1 MRQSPMLDYPVSEF
15 KARMDDAAR
24 RIKAAG
30 LDCLMGTSK
39 YIVCHLTG
47 LRSVVWKSKLST
59 PGLLFLGSDGRYG
72 VVNSFTG
79 LEAALYSSC
88 LERSEFFNFDYSGRM
103 GIASNLF
110 DAMCYTIRHFGYEKG
125 RIGCELSTGI
135 HLHMDIG
142 LFDAL
147 KREFPEAEF
156 VDSTAIVADIL
167 AGKSPMQLDYMRR
180 AEEINRKAVCAGAA
194 AIKPGAMTEMELY
207 KEIAKAGYLAGSE
220 HFTYMSL
227 VSGPERALCL
237 DCPASDAQVISAEPG
252 TIVRVEGGAV
262 SHELNVPFTGNI
274 VVGGVQPGQEA
285 AWELGR
291 AMIAG
296 AMSAVKAGALAGDA
310 AEAIDAA
317 AEALGRAGWA
327 AQPGYAGAGCGWG
340 RIDGPLLRKGSDYV
354 LRDGMTLS
362 LLASVEHASVGLLML
377 RQNVVVTEDGCEFL
391 NGPTCDPLVV

>member
-1 MRQSPMLDYPVSEF
+1 MRQSPMLEYPVSEF
-15 KARMDDAAR
+15 KDRMAGAAEK
-24 RIKAAG
+24 IKAAG
-30 LDCLMGTSK
+30 LDCIMGSSK
-39 YIVCHLTG
+39 AMVCYLTG
-47 LRSVVWKSKLST
+47 LRSVAWKSKLST
-59 PGLLFLGSDGRYG
+59 PGLIFLGADGNFGVVGSFSAVDTAMYTTCLEKEDFYFFDASGRYG
-72 VVNSFTG
+72 V
-79 LEAALYSSC
+79 ALNY
-88 LERSEFFNFDYSGRM
+88 Y
-103 GIASNLF
+103 
-110 DAMCYTIRHFGYEKG
+110 DALCYTLRHLGFTKG
-125 RIGCELSTGI
+125 RIGCELSGGF
-135 HLHMDIG
+135 HLHMDIAMFND
-142 LFDAL
+142 LR
-147 KREFPEAEF
+147 REFPELEF
-156 VDSTAIVADIL
+156 VDSSELFWDIL
-167 AGKSPMQLDYMRR
+167 AVKSEAQLKNLRD
-180 AEEINRKAVCAGAA
+180 AEEINRRAA
-194 AIKPGAMTEMELY
+194 ARGLEAVRPGAMTELELY

-310 AEAIDAA
+310 AEAMDAA

>member
-1 MRQSPMLDYPVSEF
+1 MLDYPVSEF

-220 HFTYMSL
+220 HFTYMSVL
-227 VSGPERALCL
+227 AGAGRALCAG
-237 DCPASDAQVISAEPG
+237 CPASDAVVIPDAPG
-252 TIVRVEGGAV
+252 TTIRVEGGAV
-262 SHELNVPFTGNI
+262 RRELNAPFTANI
-274 VVGGVQPGQEA
+274 VVGGVQPEQQP
-285 AWELGR
+285 AWELASG
-291 AMIAG
+291 MIER
-296 AMSAVKAGALAGDA
+296 AMSAVRPGACAGDA
-310 AEAIDAA
+310 AEAMDAFAA
-317 AEALGRAGWA
+317 AQGKAGWVV
-327 AQPGYAGAGCGWG
+327 QPGYAGSGIGWG
-340 RIDGPLLRKGSDYV
+340 RIDGPLLRAGSKFV
-354 LRDGMTLS
+354 LRPGMTLT
-362 LLASVEHASVGLLML
+362 LTASVRHASVGVLTL
-377 RQNVVVTEDGCEFL
+377 RQNVVVTDGGCCFL
-391 NGPTCDPLVV
+391 NGKTVEPLVV